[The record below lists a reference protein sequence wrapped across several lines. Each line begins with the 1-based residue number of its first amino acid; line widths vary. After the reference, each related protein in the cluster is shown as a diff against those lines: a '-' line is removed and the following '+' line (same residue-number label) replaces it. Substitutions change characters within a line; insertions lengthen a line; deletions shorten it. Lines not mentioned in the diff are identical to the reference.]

1 MLERFLDE
9 FNRKTTREK
18 FLWGRRAALILAAA
32 LAVVFLAVYLLSGGK
47 PVLAFGNGSLRQRGD
62 GLYQGTV
69 YGDTP
74 VTVQVGGDYRPGE
87 TVYVRVDAAQA
98 GTGEGWVTLG
108 SEEQSEEG
116 LGLEE
121 SQPCW
126 PVTITWR
133 DKNVFEGFADGQG
146 RLYKRHESGALI
158 PDVGFSYELGEQSLD
173 DWVSPGWLGRA
184 AAGDTVVKGSLKYY
198 GMACLVLGLAVLIIL
213 FGESLN
219 RISLS
224 WYVKGEVEP
233 SDTFYMIQVLGWVLL
248 LGLFVILCISGLNE
262 LG

>member
-9 FNRKTTREK
+9 FGRKTTREK

-32 LAVVFLAVYLLSGGK
+32 LAAVFLAAYLLAGGK
-47 PVLAFGNGSLRQRGD
+47 SVLAFGNGSLRQRGD

-74 VTVQVGGDYRPGE
+74 VTVQVDGDYRPGE

-98 GTGEGWVTLG
+98 GTGEGRVTLG
-108 SEEQSEEG
+108 SEEQREEG
-116 LGLEE
+116 LGLEK

-126 PVTITWR
+126 PVTITWQE
-133 DKNVFEGFADGQG
+133 KNVFEGFADGQG
-146 RLYKRHESGALI
+146 RLYKWHESGALI
-158 PDVGFSYELGEQSLD
+158 PSVGVSYETGESALD

-224 WYVKGEVEP
+224 WYVKGDVEP
-233 SDTFYMIQVLGWVLL
+233 SDTFYMIQVLEWVLL

>member
-9 FNRKTTREK
+9 FNRKTTRKK

-32 LAVVFLAVYLLSGGK
+32 LAAVFLAAYLLAGGK

-74 VTVQVGGDYRPGE
+74 VTVQVDGDYRPGE

-146 RLYKRHESGALI
+146 PLYTRHESGALI
-158 PDVGFSYELGEQSLD
+158 PSVDFSYELGEQSLD

-198 GMACLVLGLAVLIIL
+198 GMACLVLGLAVLVIL

-233 SDTFYMIQVLGWVLL
+233 SDIFYMIQVLGWVLL

>member
-1 MLERFLDE
+1 M
-9 FNRKTTREK
+9 
-18 FLWGRRAALILAAA
+18 
-32 LAVVFLAVYLLSGGK
+32 
-47 PVLAFGNGSLRQRGD
+47 
-62 GLYQGTV
+62 
-69 YGDTP
+69 
-74 VTVQVGGDYRPGE
+74 
-87 TVYVRVDAAQA
+87 
-98 GTGEGWVTLG
+98 
-108 SEEQSEEG
+108 
-116 LGLEE
+116 
-121 SQPCW
+121 
-126 PVTITWR
+126 TITWR

-146 RLYKRHESGALI
+146 QLYTRHESGALI
-158 PDVGFSYELGEQSLD
+158 PSVGFSYELGEQSLD

-233 SDTFYMIQVLGWVLL
+233 SDTFYMIQVLEWVLL

>member
-1 MLERFLDE
+1 M
-9 FNRKTTREK
+9 
-18 FLWGRRAALILAAA
+18 
-32 LAVVFLAVYLLSGGK
+32 
-47 PVLAFGNGSLRQRGD
+47 
-62 GLYQGTV
+62 
-69 YGDTP
+69 
-74 VTVQVGGDYRPGE
+74 
-87 TVYVRVDAAQA
+87 
-98 GTGEGWVTLG
+98 TLG
-108 SEEQSEEG
+108 REEQREEG
-116 LGLEE
+116 LGLEK
-121 SQPCW
+121 SQPLTITWW

-133 DKNVFEGFADGQG
+133 EKNVFEGFADEQG

-158 PDVGFSYELGEQSLD
+158 PSVGVSYETGESALD

-198 GMACLVLGLAVLIIL
+198 GQACLVLGLAVLIIL

-233 SDTFYMIQVLGWVLL
+233 SDTFYMVQVLEWVLL
-248 LGLFVILCISGLNE
+248 LGFFVILCVSGLNE

>member
-9 FNRKTTREK
+9 FGRKTTREK

-32 LAVVFLAVYLLSGGK
+32 LAAVFLAAYLLAGGK

-69 YGDTP
+69 D
-74 VTVQVGGDYRPGE
+74 GDYRPGE
-87 TVYVRVDAAQA
+87 TVYVRVDADQA
-98 GTGEGWVTLG
+98 GTGEGRVTLG
-108 SEEQSEEG
+108 REEQHEEG
-116 LGLEE
+116 LGLEK
-121 SQPCW
+121 SQPRW
-126 PVTITWR
+126 PVTITWQE
-133 DKNVFEGFADGQG
+133 KNVFEGFADEQG

-158 PDVGFSYELGEQSLD
+158 PSVGVSYETGERALD

-219 RISLS
+219 RLSLS
-224 WYVKGEVEP
+224 WYVKGDVEP
-233 SDTFYMIQVLGWVLL
+233 SDTFYMIQVLEWVLL
-248 LGLFVILCISGLNE
+248 LGLFVILCVSGLNE